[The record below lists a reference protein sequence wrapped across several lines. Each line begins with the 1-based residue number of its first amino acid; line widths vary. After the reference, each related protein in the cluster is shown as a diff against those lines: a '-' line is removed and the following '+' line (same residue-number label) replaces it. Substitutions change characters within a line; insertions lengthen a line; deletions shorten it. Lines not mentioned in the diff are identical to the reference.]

1 MNSRNGSTTASRS
14 VFGAAAAAAGSRTT
28 RVIARPGSMKRAV
41 TKNTDGHGIRSA
53 RISDSEPGM
62 RLEIR

>member
-14 VFGAAAAAAGSRTT
+14 VFGAAAVAAGSRTAS
-28 RVIARPGSMKRAV
+28 VIASPGSMNSAV

-53 RISDSEPGM
+53 RISDSEPGI
-62 RLEIR
+62 RLEMR